1 MPIYR
6 FRCRDCEERF
16 ETRLSYDEFD
26 AARVS
31 CPCCRSERV
40 ERQLNRVQTIRN
52 DRFSV
57 FREADERGRSP
68 GTDERALGTDER
80 ALGKMMREM
89 KAESGANVPVAYDE
103 VAERLES
110 GEPMASIDASFSDE

>member
-16 ETRLSYDEFD
+16 EMRLSYDEFD

-31 CPCCRSERV
+31 CPRCRSERV

-57 FREADERGRSP
+57 FREADERVRSP
-68 GTDERALGTDER
+68 GTDER

-89 KAESGANVPVAYDE
+89 KTESGASVGPEYDE